1 MGLFAMTR
9 TALFLLLSFHA
20 LADEPELWLVELE
33 HNDGIRLQFQGAELE
48 LGTADLRGVDQ
59 FDDLRPGMHL
69 AIQSRYGVAEQIRLR
84 TAEPDPVQ
92 SGQWR
97 RAEDNLL
104 ASTGQTLLLQ
114 QLGVL
119 VFDAGTRWVNGSLAD
134 LQPGRRL
141 VLSRDDAGRLTE
153 ILIPNPEDTLDSDE

>member
-1 MGLFAMTR
+1 MGLLAMTR
-9 TALFLLLSFHA
+9 TALFLLLSFHV

-33 HNDGIRLQFQGAELE
+33 HNDGLRLQFQGAELE
-48 LGTADLRGVDQ
+48 LGSATLVGAAQ
-59 FDDLRPGMHL
+59 YDDLRPGMHL
-69 AIQSRYGVAEQIRLR
+69 AIQSRYGVAEQIRVR

-114 QLGVL
+114 ELGVQI
-119 VFDAGTRWVNGSLAD
+119 FDAGTRWVNGSLAD

-141 VLSRDDAGRLTE
+141 VLSRDDEGRLTE
-153 ILIPNPEDTLDSDE
+153 ILIPNPEDTLDPDE